1 MKHLLLAATVL
12 GLAGTIGTANAA
24 PLTSDSIAIWNALTP
39 SSGSGSPGQ
48 QGLPNATAGFGGP
61 LGLITSAPPVLQPYS
76 HPINYNDGTDDT
88 IGGFFTTAGLPV
100 PGSCT
105 SPCPGTTLSQGS
117 FAQAT
122 VMEFRFTVAT
132 AGTLTIEHDDGVS
145 LFVPGTE
152 TSTGT
157 TNNLFGDNATGAAI
171 AAPQALGEGPATV
184 IALAAGT
191 YDLWY
196 NESNGL
202 PAVLETDYVPIP
214 APLIGHGLLALLAIG
229 GVLFGGKLL
238 ETFKARDLHTA

>member
-12 GLAGTIGTANAA
+12 GLAGTIGAA
-24 PLTSDSIAIWNALTP
+24 GAGPLTSDSIDIWNAMT
-39 SSGSGSPGQ
+39 SGGSGGAGQ
-48 QGLPNATAGFGGP
+48 QGLPNATFAFGGP
-61 LGLITSAPPVLQPYS
+61 LFEITSPTGLQSYS
-76 HPINYNDGTDDT
+76 HPINYNDGTDAT
-88 IGGFFTTAGLPV
+88 IGGFFTTVPLPV

-105 SPCPGTTLSQGS
+105 GACPGTTISQGS
-117 FAQAT
+117 FNQAT
-122 VMEFRFTVAT
+122 VMEFRFTIPIE
-132 AGTLTIEHDDGVS
+132 GTVTFTHDDGIS
-145 LFVPGTE
+145 LFTMGNEGT
-152 TSTGT
+152 GDA
-157 TNNLFGDNATGAAI
+157 TNDLFKGAA
-171 AAPQALGEGPATV
+171 AAPQALGDRPPDV
-184 IALAAGT
+184 IFLAAGT